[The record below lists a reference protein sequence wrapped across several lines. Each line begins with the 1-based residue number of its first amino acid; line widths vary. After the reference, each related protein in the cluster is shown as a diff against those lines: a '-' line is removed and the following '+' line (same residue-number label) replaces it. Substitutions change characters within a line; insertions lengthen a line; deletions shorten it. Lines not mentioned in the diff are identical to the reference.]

1 MTRAPARPPTP
12 VHILQAMNA
21 SLIPPVPDARL
32 EEVSS
37 AYTLSDMEIFVFP
50 NLLYPLVL
58 ANLMSPLIWKW
69 REDPWFANLAK
80 LTPYR
85 RILRLKQYVMDH
97 YAFNLDLETWGL
109 TSQAREMARF
119 APFLAPETIARS
131 NALFGYEGDRFYFDL
146 DIRRHFGLD
155 KYTRDT
161 IPYWKTET
169 VEAMDAFRHKP
180 GHAQGAGECVSLS
193 TLYAA
198 ALYIVCGIPLDD
210 IFLVATPLH
219 SQNFVDVHDGI
230 LTNNRRLVTKA
241 MWFNG
246 TALSAKARRALEHE
260 QITIVA
266 HHTGWIHTVQAEA
279 GIDPAAYARFRRK
292 LGAFVRT
299 PVTSVI
305 LFNFLRQNPDRQ
317 RCFQIEHACCGKRR
331 WIPAERAYAFE
342 NSCSFKV
349 SDATRDKLLEE
360 MDEDDFFAEPLP
372 DRIPLNKF
380 DDFFRDRHIDLE
392 KEDDRRALGAG
403 FGCYNAGTCD
413 IIEELR
419 AFCRLEP
426 RWPDAGAPKRFVP
439 GPGIDLKPGLSR
451 EEIITALASQRA
463 ANPVADLAFHAFRDL
478 SRVDPRPFLKA
489 AVERSPVCCE
499 AVRAMDV
506 AAILAVLREMADES
520 IYDASRAAQPDEV
533 WNARRGDGFE
543 KAVTLASI
551 LHDRMPAESFRLR
564 AAGDTAVLIFAG
576 TEYAFATQKGLNVDL
591 AWPL

>member
-1 MTRAPARPPTP
+1 MNKRLPVVPA
-12 VHILQAMNA
+12 
-21 SLIPPVPDARL
+21 ARL
-32 EEVSS
+32 EETSS

-50 NLLYPLVL
+50 GLLYPLVL

-69 REDPWFANLAK
+69 RDDPWFANFPK

-85 RILRLKQYVMDH
+85 RILRLKQYIMDH

-109 TSQAREMARF
+109 TTQAREMARF
-119 APFLAPETIARS
+119 SPFIAPETIAKS
-131 NALFGYEGDRFYFDL
+131 NALFGYEGDKFYFDL

-169 VEAMDAFRHKP
+169 VEAMDAFRYKP

-198 ALYIVCGIPLDD
+198 ALYILCGIPLED
-210 IFLVATPLH
+210 IFLLATPLH

-246 TALSAKARRALEHE
+246 TELSAKARRALENE
-260 QITIVA
+260 QITIVSHCSGWA
-266 HHTGWIHTVQAEA
+266 HVVYPEA
-279 GIDPAAYARFRRK
+279 GIDPSAYERFRKK
-292 LGAFVRT
+292 LRAFLQT
-299 PVTSVI
+299 PVAPEI
-305 LFNFLRQNPDRQ
+305 LFNFLRQSPERQ

-349 SDATRDKLLEE
+349 SDATRDKLLAE
-360 MDEDDFFAEPLP
+360 MDEDDFFAEPLA

-380 DDFFRDRHIDLE
+380 DDFFRNQHIDLE
-392 KEDDRRALGAG
+392 KEEDRRTLGRE
-403 FGCYNAGTCD
+403 FNCYHTGACE

-426 RWPDAGAPKRFVP
+426 RWPDAEGAKTHVP
-439 GPGIDLKPGLSR
+439 GPRIDLKPGMSR
-451 EEIITALASQRA
+451 EEIIAALEDRRA
-463 ANPVADLAFHAFRDL
+463 ENPVADMAFHAFRDL
-478 SRVDPRPFLKA
+478 SRVDPRPYFKA
-489 AVERSPVCCE
+489 AIERSPVCIE
-499 AVRAMDV
+499 ETRAMDLPMVV
-506 AAILAVLREMADES
+506 AHLREMADES
-520 IYDASRAAQPDEV
+520 IYDSTRAAQPDEV

-543 KAVTLASI
+543 KATVLGAIMHARKPEIPFAIRAHGETATLEFDGAACTF
-551 LHDRMPAESFRLR
+551 PAR
-564 AAGDTAVLIFAG
+564 
-576 TEYAFATQKGLNVDL
+576 KGLDLDL
-591 AWPL
+591 AWPIG